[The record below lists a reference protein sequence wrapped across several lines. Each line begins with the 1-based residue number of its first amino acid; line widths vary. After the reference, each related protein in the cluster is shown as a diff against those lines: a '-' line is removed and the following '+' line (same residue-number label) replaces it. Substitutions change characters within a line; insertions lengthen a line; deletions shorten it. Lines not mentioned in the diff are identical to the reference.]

1 MNTQDKAHA
10 HPLMLWCCIG
20 VAVGAAFLPEAGLRW
35 LYPDAVMMLAVI
47 VAPAAFAVSAVC
59 AYYLS
64 GKRKITLLL
73 WVLAPLSFFRLFE
86 FLYAGL
92 LWTLRGGMA

>member
-1 MNTQDKAHA
+1 MRAA
-10 HPLMLWCCIG
+10 AWCFG
-20 VAVGAAFLPEAGLRW
+20 SVTV
-35 LYPDAVMMLAVI
+35 
-47 VAPAAFAVSAVC
+47 VSAVMPEAALQWVFPDSVMMVAIVAAPVLFIGSAIG